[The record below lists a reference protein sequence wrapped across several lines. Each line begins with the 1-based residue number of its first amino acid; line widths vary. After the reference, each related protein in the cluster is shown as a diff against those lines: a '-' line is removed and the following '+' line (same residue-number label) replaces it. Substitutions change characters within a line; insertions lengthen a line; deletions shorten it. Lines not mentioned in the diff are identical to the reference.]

1 MHPLATRKA
10 QTMTMIKEHPARA
23 AADGPARPVTSQAR
37 LASRPVI
44 PLMGP
49 ADPDTVTPLLGAADP
64 GTTTPLL
71 GPADPDTVTPLLGP
85 ADPDTVTP
93 LLGAADP
100 GIAAP
105 LMARGSRVA

>member
-1 MHPLATRKA
+1 
-10 QTMTMIKEHPARA
+10 MTMIKEHPARA

-71 GPADPDTVTPLLGP
+71 GPADPDTVTPLLG
-85 ADPDTVTP
+85 
-93 LLGAADP
+93 AADP
-100 GIAAP
+100 GLAAP
-105 LMARGSRVA
+105 LMASGARVA